1 MKTGHFLRGGTG
13 PAALGSLVSLGA
25 QATMALFLLGLFEPQ
40 AVGVFSVVAQIAF
53 GWATL
58 ALAQSPVSL
67 LANQHLPPLPAARQA
82 WHSSLRRWLWL
93 TPAAA
98 LAMWWSG
105 RSAAAGLPASW
116 DWAVPLAWVCA
127 IALTQM
133 GWLLAQSL
141 TLRQH
146 APVSIA
152 AVRMLPPMIA
162 ALLAAVLAIALDWRS
177 SSALTSA
184 ALAGYA
190 VGALWLLPALRNHE
204 VLTRREDSSSST
216 GDPRSERLKFI
227 HTLSDVLVATVLATH
242 WTAVY
247 GAAQAGCLLILLRV
261 MGFIPALVSTAWAQV
276 VLGRPQSRLPSSA
289 WAAGAGA
296 AAVMAVGLAAHL
308 ALQTGWLSERW
319 LGLQDYLWPVA
330 LWQMAASIMAA
341 VSHRPFQ
348 RGLAVRYTWQCLTMN
363 AGQALLLVLPPL
375 LGWSLTEHL
384 WVLAG
389 FLSMALLL
397 QAGWAARLVH
407 PTSEEHL

>member
-1 MKTGHFLRGGTG
+1 MKTRHFLRIGTG

-53 GWATL
+53 GWTTL

-67 LANQHLPPLPAARQA
+67 LANQQLSALPAARQA
-82 WHSSLRRWLWL
+82 WYSSLRRWLWL

-98 LAMWWSG
+98 LAVWWSS
-105 RSAAAGLPASW
+105 RSAAAGLSAAS
-116 DWAVPLAWVCA
+116 DWAPALAWVCT

-146 APVSIA
+146 APASIA
-152 AVRMLPPMIA
+152 AVRMLPPVIA
-162 ALLAAVLAIALDWRS
+162 ALLAAVLALALDWRS

-190 VGALWLLPALRNHE
+190 VGALWLLPALRCHE
-204 VLTRREDSSSST
+204 VLDPPKDSGAPT

-227 HTLSDVLVATVLATH
+227 HTLSDVLVATALATH
-242 WTAVY
+242 WAALY

-276 VLGRPQSRLPSSA
+276 ALSHPHLQRPSSA

-296 AAVMAVGLAAHL
+296 ASVMAMGLAAHL
-308 ALQTGWLSERW
+308 ALQAGWLSERW

-330 LWQMAASIMAA
+330 LWQMAASVMAA

-348 RGLAVRYTWQCLTMN
+348 QGLAGRYTRQCLTMN
-363 AGQALLLVLPPL
+363 AGQALLLVLPPV
-375 LGWSLTEHL
+375 LGWSLTDHV

-389 FLSMALLL
+389 FLSLALLL
-397 QAGWAARLVH
+397 QAGWTARPGQAH
-407 PTSEEHL
+407 TGASA